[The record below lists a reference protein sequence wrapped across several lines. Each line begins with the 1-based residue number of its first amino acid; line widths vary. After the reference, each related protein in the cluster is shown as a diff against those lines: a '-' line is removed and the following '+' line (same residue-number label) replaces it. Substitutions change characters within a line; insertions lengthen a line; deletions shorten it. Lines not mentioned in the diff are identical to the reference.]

1 MKTIKSYGISVDL
14 VVVDE
19 KRTCNIIDFAVPGDN
34 MVEGKEKEKIVKIIP
49 LVMGSLG
56 AITKQFHISLKKKR
70 YYSKNRV
77 EDSFTRNG

>member
-1 MKTIKSYGISVDL
+1 MKIIKSYGISVDL
-14 VVVDE
+14 VIVDK

-56 AITKQFHISLKKKR
+56 AITKQFHISLKK
-70 YYSKNRV
+70 
-77 EDSFTRNG
+77 NGVTAKIG